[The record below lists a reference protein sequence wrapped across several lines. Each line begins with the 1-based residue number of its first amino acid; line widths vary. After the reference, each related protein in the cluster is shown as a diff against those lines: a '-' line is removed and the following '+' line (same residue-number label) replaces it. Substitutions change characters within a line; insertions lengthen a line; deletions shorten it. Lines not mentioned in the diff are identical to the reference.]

1 MAVGGMAVGPDKVG
15 ESVEDG
21 GGEREAVAVVVGEE
35 EGEEPVE
42 GEGELSVHEY
52 RVNSLIN

>member
-1 MAVGGMAVGPDKVG
+1 MAVGPDKVG

-21 GGEREAVAVVVGEE
+21 GGEREAVAIVVGEE

-52 RVNSLIN
+52 GVNSLIN